1 MENYITQ
8 LWNRYISASGE
19 SRSTDVTTQD
29 YNMQAIRAIYATI
42 LELRSFMHNYI
53 FQSRNEQLKYHKF
66 YAPRFIAEYIYFIQV
81 QKLNISSIVS
91 SNVRRKRLEKERR
104 DINRFFEKNLRISEY
119 LAGGHEYLDEKLFL
133 NDGLQLEI
141 PFLDEST
148 FILEAQLITGAGF
161 TIARLKAYERLLN
174 YIEKL
179 LAQEKINETESN
191 HSVQSTLN
199 WTDTGMSLTE
209 MAYALKY
216 SGAINQGNVDVKTI
230 ADALA
235 QVFNTQ
241 QVNIYRNKQDLY
253 SRKNQSMFIDKLR
266 KDLIRGLEQS
276 DLGS

>member
-8 LWNRYISASGE
+8 LWNRYVSASGE
-19 SRSTDVTTQD
+19 SKMGELTTQD
-29 YNMQAIRAIYATI
+29 NNMQAIRAIYAAI
-42 LELRSFMHNYI
+42 LELRTFMHNYV
-53 FQSRNEQLKYHKF
+53 FQSRSEQLKYHKI
-66 YAPRFIAEYIYFIQV
+66 YAPKFIAEYIYFIQV

-91 SNVRRKRLEKERR
+91 KNVRRKRLEKERR
-104 DINRFFEKNLRISEY
+104 DINHFFEKNLRLSEY
-119 LAGGHEYLDEKLFL
+119 LAGGHEYLDDKLFL

-148 FILEAQLITGAGF
+148 FILEAQFITGTGF

-179 LAQEKINETESN
+179 LAPNKINETAVRPSI
-191 HSVQSTLN
+191 QSPLN
-199 WTDTGMSLTE
+199 WTDSGISLTE

-230 ADALA
+230 ADVLA

-241 QVNIYRNKQDLY
+241 QINIYRNKQDLY

-276 DLGS
+276 DSI